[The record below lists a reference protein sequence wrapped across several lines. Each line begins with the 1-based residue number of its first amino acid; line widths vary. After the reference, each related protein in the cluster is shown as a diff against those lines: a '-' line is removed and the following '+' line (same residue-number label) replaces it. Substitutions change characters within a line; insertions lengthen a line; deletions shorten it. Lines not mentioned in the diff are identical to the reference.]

1 MKFIAQFLLII
12 VGSYFAQMHLPWWTM
27 VIVACVAGLLFAFEK
42 SRKSFYTGFFA
53 ILISWTAL
61 AFFADTLNEGIFS
74 AKMANVLKNYT
85 KPVLILLPA
94 ILGGLLAGFASMTG
108 NLLRN
113 LLAKNESIEI
123 TNKDVEL
130 ETT

>member
-12 VGSYFAQMHLPWWTM
+12 VGSYFAQLYLPWWSM
-27 VIVACVAGLLFAFEK
+27 VIVAGLAGLLFAFEK

-53 ILISWTAL
+53 ILISWIAL

-74 AKMANVLKNYT
+74 QKMSTVLEGLT

-94 ILGGLLAGFASMTG
+94 ILGGILAGFASMTG

-113 LLAKNESIEI
+113 LFLKIEDDRMVV
-123 TNKDVEL
+123 NDSGVEVS
-130 ETT
+130 